1 MARRVGKPR
10 SYKGLRSEQYE
21 NTLPH
26 MRPEINRARLMR
38 GQMSDVEVILWSRL
52 KRLRERGFHM
62 RRQAPFR
69 GYFLDFVCYQRR
81 VAIEV
86 DGRQHADDIQADH
99 DRVLLWAADGRLD
112 GRAPDVLA
120 GQIEV
125 RGLGIVTAPA
135 RRFCEVCL
143 LVRAGVADRMPEPAT
158 QTVLGVSTQLLKV
171 APFEVSA
178 PIRLGLALTA
188 FDAAHKRRI

>member
-1 MARRVGKPR
+1 MIHHAGLIARRIGGVWRGIMIEGPSGAGK
-10 SYKGLRSEQYE
+10 SDLALRA
-21 NTLPH
+21 LAH
-26 MRPEINRARLMR
+26 
-38 GQMSDVEVILWSRL
+38 
-52 KRLRERGFHM
+52 GF
-62 RRQAPFR
+62 Q
-69 GYFLDFVCYQRR
+69 L
-81 VAIEV
+81 VA
-86 DGRQHADDIQADH
+86 D
-99 DRVLLWAADGRLD
+99 DRVLLWAADGRLY
-112 GRAPDVLA
+112 GRAPDILA